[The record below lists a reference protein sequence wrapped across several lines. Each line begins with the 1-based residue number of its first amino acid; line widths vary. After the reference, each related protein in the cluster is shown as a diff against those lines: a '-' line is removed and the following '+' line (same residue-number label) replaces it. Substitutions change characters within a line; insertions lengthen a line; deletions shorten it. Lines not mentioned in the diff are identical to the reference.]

1 MITGYT
7 GTDLVYNVLEEQLIG
22 EIDKVSISSFAVSG
36 GRAGSKTAGA
46 VNPLLA
52 NNPYA
57 TRIKKKGDTKDAP
70 PGGPVVLGKY
80 TFRTHET
87 KADMIRLIPDPGNDM
102 HGRSGFLIH
111 GRGPRGSDGCIVP
124 TDFHVVKLL
133 HKLVQAREQAG
144 KTAPTLAVVAIGDFR
159 SLDIKLDRLSRTA

>member
-1 MITGYT
+1 MITATT
-7 GTDLVYNVLEEQLIG
+7 GTDLVYNVLEAQLVG
-22 EIDKVSISSFAVSG
+22 RIDGVHVSAYAVSG

-57 TRIKKKGDTKDAP
+57 TRVKKAGDEKSAP
-70 PGGPVVLGKY
+70 PGGPIVLGTYSLK
-80 TFRTHET
+80 THES
-87 KADMIRLIPDPGNDM
+87 KPHMIRLIPAEGTAM

-124 TDFHVVKLL
+124 TDFHVVQLL
-133 HKLVQAREQAG
+133 HKLVKARESA
-144 KTAPTLAVVAIGDFR
+144 KKDAPTLAVVAIGDFR
-159 SLDIKLDRLSRTA
+159 SLDIKLDMLNRTA